1 MAATVENIADAVTH
15 ARFVGSDQ
23 ASDGVVLMKI
33 VQVLRTLML
42 SPEGSALTNESVC
55 EVMLS
60 CFRICFEPRLNELLR
75 RTAEHALKDII
86 LLLFMRLPQ
95 FAEERHASGLIKKL
109 KMMASGSGGIE
120 QTHKRRK
127 SAKNSHKN
135 ATKSSATGSR
145 PVPTVKCDD
154 DEDDEGRT
162 GKESSTGDSMAVN
175 QADHQPG
182 TPNQLLVAPKQSV
195 LATTPLTPI
204 VGNIIV
210 DMQGKFMQ
218 TPNSGHNATATTPTS
233 TSGNVSKLAT
243 EPTSEYISSIANEE
257 KQQLLAVREDSVEND
272 ADVEEDPDEIAKVD
286 DSGATKESASTPTP
300 KTAADSDASV
310 PVAAAKGE
318 DFVNSMGVRFTP
330 QSETGALTAILL
342 IFV

>member
-1 MAATVENIADAVTH
+1 
-15 ARFVGSDQ
+15 
-23 ASDGVVLMKI
+23 MKI

-60 CFRICFEPRLNELLR
+60 CFRICFESRLNELLR

-120 QTHKRRK
+120 HTHKRRK
-127 SAKNSHKN
+127 SAKNSNKN
-135 ATKSSATGSR
+135 ATKSGGSGTR
-145 PVPTVKCDD
+145 QVPVVKCDD
-154 DEDDEGRT
+154 DDDDEDKV
-162 GKESSTGDSMAVN
+162 GKEETPGETLAN
-175 QADHQPG
+175 HQPG

-195 LATTPLTPI
+195 LATTPLTPL
-204 VGNIIV
+204 VGNIV

-218 TPNSGHNATATTPTS
+218 TPNSAQNAASVTPDAS
-233 TSGNVSKLAT
+233 ASKIAT
-243 EPTSEYISSIANEE
+243 ETTIESGGDANDER
-257 KQQLLAVREDSVEND
+257 QQLLAVREDSVEND
-272 ADVEEDPDEIAKVD
+272 ADVDEDPDEIAKIGEV
-286 DSGATKESASTPTP
+286 TKESISTPE
-300 KTAADSDASV
+300 TAADTNANV
-310 PVAAAKGE
+310 QVAAAKGE

-330 QSETGALTAILL
+330 QSENGALTAIVLFCTNTNSICVSL
-342 IFV
+342 YKHSESCDEIINH

>member
-1 MAATVENIADAVTH
+1 MLLFLDPTHSTLPATVENIADAVTH

-95 FAEERHASGLIKKL
+95 FAEERNAAGLIKKL
-109 KMMASGSGGIE
+109 KMIASGGSGIE
-120 QTHKRRK
+120 QTSKRRK
-127 SAKNSHKN
+127 PSKVSKQNASNKLLSNVSRNANIPVIKSDDAKDMGVIDSIN
-135 ATKSSATGSR
+135 A
-145 PVPTVKCDD
+145 CD
-154 DEDDEGRT
+154 EHHP
-162 GKESSTGDSMAVN
+162 S
-175 QADHQPG
+175 
-182 TPNQLLVAPKQSV
+182 TPNQLLVAPKQSI
-195 LATTPLTPI
+195 LATTPSTPV
-204 VGNIIV
+204 VGNIV

-218 TPNSGHNATATTPTS
+218 TPHSGQDTKIFTEKPSIDNETDNRVVLADPLDSNVIGVPTIDTKLS
-233 TSGNVSKLAT
+233 NIISVSC
-243 EPTSEYISSIANEE
+243 
-257 KQQLLAVREDSVEND
+257 QDSVEND
-272 ADVEEDPDEIAKVD
+272 ADAEEDD
-286 DSGATKESASTPTP
+286 DNGGKITLLSDQTKENNSLDASTI
-300 KTAADSDASV
+300 
-310 PVAAAKGE
+310 AKGE

-330 QSETGALTAILL
+330 QSENGSFL
-342 IFV
+342 ITLKSN